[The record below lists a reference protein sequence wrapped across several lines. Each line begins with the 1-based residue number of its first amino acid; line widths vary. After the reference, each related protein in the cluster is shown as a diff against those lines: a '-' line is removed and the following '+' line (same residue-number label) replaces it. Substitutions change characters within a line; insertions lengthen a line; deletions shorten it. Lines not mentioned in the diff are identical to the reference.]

1 MFVST
6 NDMITV
12 QNALDSLFILQKP
25 NGALPYAGYAD
36 TPSTGGVFSDTFSFT
51 YHLYSLIGLY
61 NVYMFT
67 GDASYLSS
75 HWDQFK
81 LALNY
86 SLSMVDSSG
95 LANVT
100 TSADWLRFGMGA
112 HNIEANAILYYTIN
126 LGISLATDLNDSS
139 VISGY
144 TTYASKI
151 KMAANARLWDPKASL
166 YRDNDTKPLTTLHP
180 QDGNSWA
187 VISNLTDSPAMNKA
201 ISTALAKRWGK
212 YGAPAPEAGETVSP
226 FISGFEIQT
235 HFLAGQPQLAV
246 ELMKFM
252 WGDFMLDSPHVTNS
266 TFIEG
271 YATDGSLH
279 YAPYTNDPRISHAHG
294 WATGPTSALTFYT
307 AGLRITAPAGKTWI
321 IEPQLANLTDVS
333 AGFTTTLGAYSVN
346 ITVNAG
352 EMAIAFDTPL
362 STSGMVVIAGNNPSS
377 SHRFAVPHGG
387 RGRASV
393 GTGLTML

>member
-25 NGALPYAGYAD
+25 NGALPYAGYAGK
-36 TPSTGGVFSDTFSFT
+36 PEAGGVFYYVFSFT

-67 GDASYLSS
+67 GNTSYLSS

-100 TSADWLRFGMGA
+100 TSADWLRYGMGA
-112 HNIEANAILYYTIN
+112 HNIEANAILYHTIN
-126 LGISLATDLNDSS
+126 LGVSLAGELNDTG
-139 VISGY
+139 VISRY
-144 TTYASKI
+144 QKYASDI
-151 KMAANARLWDPKASL
+151 KTAANARLWDSHTNL
-166 YRDNDTKPLTTLHP
+166 YRDNDTKPLTSLHP
-180 QDGNSWA
+180 QDGNTWA
-187 VISNLTDSPAMNKA
+187 VVSNLTDSPAKNIA
-201 ISTALAKRWGK
+201 ISNALSKRWGK
-212 YGAPAPEAGETVSP
+212 YGAPAPEAGATVSP
-226 FISGFEIQT
+226 FISGFELQT
-235 HFLAGQPQLAV
+235 HYLAGQPQLAPD
-246 ELMKFM
+246 LMKFM

-271 YATDGSLH
+271 YSTDGSLH

-294 WATGPTSALTFYT
+294 WATGPTSALTLYT
-307 AGLRITAPAGKTWI
+307 AGLRIIAPAGKSWI
-321 IEPQLANLTDVS
+321 IEPQMANLTSVS
-333 AGFTTTLGAYSVN
+333 AGFQTSLGAYAVN
-346 ITVNAG
+346 VTVIAG
-352 EMAIAFDTPL
+352 EMHVSFDTPAL
-362 STSGMVVIAGNNPSS
+362 TTGTVVVAGNSS
-377 SHRFAVPHGG
+377 SLPRRFNVPNGG
-387 RGRASV
+387 RGSASLR
-393 GTGLTML
+393 GGLRML